1 MDRIL
6 VVGAAVVDIAG
17 VGAGIVQPGDSNPGV
32 VGISVGGV
40 AKNIAENLT
49 RLKLDVELLT
59 FLGDDLF
66 SGLIRSHLDGAG
78 IRHPMSVSLPGPSGK
93 YVAIHA
99 HDGVLSAAVNDF
111 RGMEGLKPSDFERFA
126 PYIEGFDIV
135 VLDANLPA
143 SVLDSLTAAY
153 RHKKLVVDGVSRAK
167 VVRIQPFLDRI
178 WLLKVNRGELSELLG
193 HDAVDIIYGVKDLL
207 AAGIRSVVVTNGAD
221 PITYNIDR
229 RIYQTA
235 IFETKNPVSSSGCG
249 DALVAGTVYGL
260 VKGLSMHE
268 AVNCGKKAASY
279 TMEVAEPCHPLL
291 NPKIVE
297 D

>member
-6 VVGAAVVDIAG
+6 VVGATVVDISG
-17 VGAGIVQPGDSNPGV
+17 VGAGLVRPGDSNPGV
-32 VGISVGGV
+32 VGLSVGGV

-49 RLKLDVELLT
+49 RLGLDVQLLT
-59 FLGDDLF
+59 FFGNDLF
-66 SGLIRSHLDGAG
+66 SGLIKSHLEQAG
-78 IRHPMSVSLPGPSGK
+78 VRCPMSVSLPGPSGK

-99 HDGVLSAAVNDF
+99 HDGVLTAAVNDF
-111 RGMEGLKPSDFERFA
+111 RVMEALEPADFDRFA
-126 PYIEGFDIV
+126 AYIEGFDIL

-143 SVLDSLTAAY
+143 SVLDHLTSAY
-153 RHKKLVVDGVSRAK
+153 RHKRIVVDGVSRAK
-167 VVRIQPFLDRI
+167 VVRIRPFLDRI

-193 HDAVDIIYGVKDLL
+193 HDAVDIIYGVKDLVAL
-207 AAGIRSVVVTNGAD
+207 GIRTVVVTNGAD

>member
-6 VVGAAVVDIAG
+6 VIGAAVVDISG
-17 VGAGIVQPGDSNPGV
+17 VGAGSVQPGDSNPGI
-32 VGISVGGV
+32 VGLSVGGV

-49 RLKLDVELLT
+49 RLGLDVHLLT

-66 SGLIRSHLDGAG
+66 SAFITNHLDQAG
-78 IRHPMSVSLPGPSGK
+78 ILYPMSPSLPGPSGK

-99 HDGVLSAAVNDF
+99 HDGVLATAVNDF
-111 RGMEGLKPSDFERFA
+111 RVIETLEPGDFDRFA
-126 PYIEGFDIV
+126 AYIEGFDV
-135 VLDANLPA
+135 LVLDVNLSA
-143 SVLDSLTAAY
+143 SVLDRLIHAFS
-153 RHKKLVVDGVSRAK
+153 HKKIVVDGVSRAK
-167 VVRIQPFLDRI
+167 VVRIRPFLDRI

-207 AAGIRSVVVTNGAD
+207 GTGIRTVVVTNGAD
-221 PITYNIDR
+221 PITYNIER

-268 AVNCGKKAASY
+268 AVNCGKKAASF

-291 NPKIVE
+291 HAKLFE

>member
-6 VVGAAVVDIAG
+6 VIGAAVLDVSG
-17 VGAGIVQPGDSNPGV
+17 VGAGQVQMGDSNPGV
-32 VGISVGGV
+32 VGLSVGGV

-49 RLKLDVELLT
+49 RLGLDVDLLT

-66 SGLIRSHLDGAG
+66 SAFIKSHLAQAG
-78 IRHPMSVSLPGPSGK
+78 IRHPMSISRPGPSGK
-93 YVAIHA
+93 YLSIHS
-99 HDGVLSAAVNDF
+99 HDGVLATAVNDF
-111 RGMEGLKPSDFERFA
+111 RVMEELVPADFDRFA
-126 PYIEGFDIV
+126 AYIEGFDIL

-143 SVLDSLTAAY
+143 PVIDALTSAY
-153 RHKKLVVDGVSRAK
+153 RHKKIVVDGVSRAK
-167 VVRIQPFLDRI
+167 VVRILPFLDRI

-207 AAGIRSVVVTNGAD
+207 GSGIRTVVVTNGAD

-268 AVNCGKKAASY
+268 AVNCGKKAASF

-291 NPKIVE
+291 NPKVIE